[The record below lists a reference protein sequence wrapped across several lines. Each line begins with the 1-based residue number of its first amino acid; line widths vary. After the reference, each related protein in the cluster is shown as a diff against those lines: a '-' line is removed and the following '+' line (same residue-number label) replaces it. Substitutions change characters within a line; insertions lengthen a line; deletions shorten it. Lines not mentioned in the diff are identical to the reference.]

1 MTLLAAA
8 HLDPKRFFQE
18 GSNPIQQGSSF
29 DLTVGSIYDHEG
41 KKVSGPFILKPNH
54 MVQVTSAELFRIPN
68 NVTGHVT
75 YKTTLTSRGI
85 WALTVGIVD
94 PGWTGPISTTLL
106 NFSRIDHAIS
116 EGDSFLRVSF
126 FEHERIPDDKLR
138 KAPNPDQYLA
148 NLQKSAA
155 TIFPQTFL
163 DTSKIA
169 DQAGVTAVERMRA
182 RGLVWAAIIAGLF
195 AAIQIITSYAQPSFV
210 FGRNEVSN
218 EEISRLTTELSDM
231 KKQIHDLELLMR
243 TNTSASSAEHQQQ
256 DQRSIANSNPPQGS
270 RVQTPQVAN
279 PSQPM
284 PKKNDKPE

>member
-18 GSNPIQQGSSF
+18 GSDPVRQGSSF

-54 MVQVTSAELFRIPN
+54 MVQVTSAELFCIPN
-68 NVTGHVT
+68 DVTGHVT

-94 PGWTGPISTTLL
+94 PGWEGPISTTLL
-106 NFSRIDHAIS
+106 NFSRIDHAVS
-116 EGDSFLRVSF
+116 EGDPFLRVSF
-126 FEHERIPDDKLR
+126 FEHDRVPDDKLR
-138 KAPNPDQYLA
+138 KAPSLDQYLGG
-148 NLQKSAA
+148 LQKAAA

-163 DTSKIA
+163 DTAKIA
-169 DQAGVTAVERMRA
+169 DKAGATAVESMRN
-182 RGLVWAAIIAGLF
+182 RGLWWAAAIAGLF
-195 AAIQIITSYAQPSFV
+195 AGIQIITSYAQPSFL
-210 FGRNEVSN
+210 FGRSEVSK
-218 EEISRLTTELSDM
+218 EEISRLATELDTM
-231 KKQIHDLELLMR
+231 KKQIQDLELLR
-243 TNTSASSAEHQQQ
+243 RANTSASAENQQQ
-256 DQRSIANSNPPQGS
+256 DQRSTANSNPPQGS
-270 RVQTPQVAN
+270 SVQIPKVVD